1 MLLVHQSLVDSDWF
15 LMYYLHGHY
24 FDCLAPFL
32 TLYLGWVDLLY
43 HEIKSILENF
53 LLVNIIKFSVSIVS
67 SAEASSFARIVPRC
81 IFNSSRRGSLV
92 NVLGTVE
99 LTI

>member
-15 LMYYLHGHY
+15 LMHYLHGHY

-32 TLYLGWVDLLY
+32 TLYLGGVDLLY
-43 HEIKSILENF
+43 HEIKSILENL
-53 LLVNIIKFSVSIVS
+53 LLVNIMKISVSIVS
-67 SAEASSFARIVPRC
+67 SAEASAFAGIVSRC
-81 IFNSSRRGSLV
+81 VFNSSRRGSLV
-92 NVLGTVE
+92 NVPGTVE